1 MIHLNELT
9 NHLLEVTY
17 IILKSQK
24 MLNKQNKKSNTDNA
38 FMIDDNFIELTKEQS
53 IIFNIIQA
61 KNDSENGIERNVIKT
76 CVPKSIDVD
85 NIIDFLINEGHIYST
100 LTDNHFKTT

>member
-17 IILKSQK
+17 AILKSQK
-24 MLNKQNKKSNTDNA
+24 MLNKQNKKSNIDNA
-38 FMIDDNFIELTKEQS
+38 FMLDDNFIGLTEKQS

-61 KNDSENGIERNVIKT
+61 ENDSENGIERNAIKAR
-76 CVPKSIDVD
+76 VPKNIDVD
-85 NIIDFLINEGHIYST
+85 NIIDFLTNEGHIYTT